1 MCLVFK
7 GPLREEGGRMEE
19 KSGEKKEETVGLM
32 DIKRM
37 RWKNVDISN
46 ENG

>member
-1 MCLVFK
+1 
-7 GPLREEGGRMEE
+7 MEE